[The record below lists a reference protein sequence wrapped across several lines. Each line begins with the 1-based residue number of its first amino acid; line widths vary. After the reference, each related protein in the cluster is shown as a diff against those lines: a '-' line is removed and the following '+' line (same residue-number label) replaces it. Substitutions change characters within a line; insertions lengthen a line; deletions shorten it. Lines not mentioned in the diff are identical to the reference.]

1 MRWGRSGWV
10 GWTLVAV
17 GVLAGAPLPTPL
29 GAIGNYEIEI
39 RKAERTLLL
48 KNGPRIQ
55 RSYSIAYGRGGP
67 GDKHQAGDG
76 VTPVGSYRIVK
87 IKNHSRFHIF
97 LHLNYPN
104 LKDAFLG
111 LRDHVISEP
120 QFFEILGAL
129 RHQDTPLQNTPLG
142 GAIGIHGIGEITEE
156 KLEIHRTINWTKG
169 CIALTNDEIDDL
181 LHYIG
186 VGTKVVI
193 NE

>member
-1 MRWGRSGWV
+1 MGSIGLGWLGAGRGGCLGGDPS
-10 GWTLVAV
+10 
-17 GVLAGAPLPTPL
+17 PTPL

-39 RKAERTLLL
+39 KKTERTLLL

-55 RSYSIAYGRGGP
+55 RSYPIAYGRGGP

-120 QFFEILGAL
+120 QFFQILGTL
-129 RHQDTPLQNTPLG
+129 RRQDIPLQNTPLG

-156 KLEIHRTINWTKG
+156 KLEIHRTTNWTKG

-181 LHYIG
+181 MHYIG

>member
-1 MRWGRSGWV
+1 MRWGRWGWI
-10 GWTLVAV
+10 GWALIGA
-17 GVLAGAPLPTPL
+17 GVLAGTPLPTPL

-39 RKAERTLLL
+39 KKAERTLLL
-48 KNGPRIQ
+48 KDGPRIQ

-67 GDKHQAGDG
+67 GDKHQAGDD

-120 QFFEILGAL
+120 QFFQILGTL
-129 RHQDTPLQNTPLG
+129 RRQDIPLQNTPLG

-181 LHYIG
+181 MHYIG